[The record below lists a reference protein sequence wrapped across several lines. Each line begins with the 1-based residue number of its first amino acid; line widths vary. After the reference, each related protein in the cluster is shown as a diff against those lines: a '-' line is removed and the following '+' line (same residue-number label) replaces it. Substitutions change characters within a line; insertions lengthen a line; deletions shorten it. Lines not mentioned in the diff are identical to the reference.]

1 MNGGPPLVMDVT
13 LVEDIGR
20 AADDADRAADLRVVD
35 VGVADVEDARQIV
48 MGIIDDMDLHAADA
62 PVPLRPGT
70 QLAKWDGRRI
80 DEAQQR
86 ARWDAIPAP
95 TRTGR

>member
-20 AADDADRAADLRVVD
+20 AADDADRAADARVVD

-48 MGIIDDMDLHAADA
+48 MGMTTWTFMPRMRPLDLAQSHSF
-62 PVPLRPGT
+62 PNGMGVESISLTKSRPSLRH
-70 QLAKWDGRRI
+70 
-80 DEAQQR
+80 
-86 ARWDAIPAP
+86 
-95 TRTGR
+95 